1 MNTFNKELNNLITP
15 SYVDKLGMSRAPFS
29 ELYDAQMYFEND
41 NKKETLKKIAYLLEY
56 TQLILCIQGANSVGK
71 TTLLKNLLL
80 KTKPNWKICYLSAK
94 DYTTSEALINKLATD
109 LDLTLVEHDQTTPV
123 ISLQEQIQSLCDDE
137 TLPILIIDD
146 IEQLKETLLPLLLS
160 FINPIQSTSR
170 EQTGLRLIVAGED
183 IPQFFLNAIPKD
195 DNEEKIKYIPVLPLT
210 EAETGEYIQH
220 RLQVSGYEKKSP
232 FSSQAV
238 NKIYLDAKGFPKT
251 INQLANHI
259 LTQYAQGKIEKPA
272 LLGLKNNNT
281 IKLAGIALILLII
294 VSVLFLTIS
303 TENHETAKI
312 DNRQTKNL
320 EIPKNEQVKNTSS
333 NVRPPIDATPAQA
346 KIAPKQQIKTPSPE
360 NNNNAQEKTAV
371 KPEIKTNKTSQPVI
385 ESKKEKDLR
394 WIMQQNPQHYTLQLI
409 GSSRIASVEN
419 FIAKHN
425 IEKDAHI
432 FSTIRKGKPWFSVIY
447 KSYSSLKQAK
457 RAADSL
463 PDSLK
468 KIKPWIRTFDHIRK
482 DIK

>member
-1 MNTFNKELNNLITP
+1 MNTFNKALNNLIMP
-15 SYVDKLGMSRAPFS
+15 GYVDKLGMSHAPFS
-29 ELYDAQMYFEND
+29 ELYDAQMYYEND

-56 TQLILCIQGANSVGK
+56 TQLILCIQGANGVGK

-80 KTKPNWKICYLSAK
+80 KTKPNWKVCYLSAK

-109 LDLTLVEHDQTTPV
+109 LDLTLVDHEQTIPV
-123 ISLQEQIQSLCDDE
+123 SSLQEQIQSLCDDE

-170 EQTGLRLIVAGED
+170 EQAGLRLIIAGED

-195 DNEEKIKYIPVLPLT
+195 DNEEKIKYLPVLPLS
-210 EAETGEYIQH
+210 EMETGEYIQH

-232 FSSQAV
+232 FSSQAI

-272 LLGLKNNNT
+272 LLGLRNNNT
-281 IKLAGIALILLII
+281 IKLAAIALILLII
-294 VSVLFLTIS
+294 VAVLFLTIS
-303 TENHETAKI
+303 TENNETDKI
-312 DNRQTKNL
+312 DNRQTENL
-320 EIPKNEQVKNTSS
+320 EIPKKEQVKNSS
-333 NVRPPIDATPAQA
+333 FNIHPPVTPTQTQAQVET
-346 KIAPKQQIKTPSPE
+346 APKQQHKTPSAE
-360 NNNNAQEKTAV
+360 KTNITQEKTEV
-371 KPEIKTNKTSQPVI
+371 KPEIKTDKAVV
-385 ESKKEKDLR
+385 ESTKEKDLR
-394 WIMQQNPQHYTLQLI
+394 WIMQQNPKHYTLQLI

-419 FIAKHN
+419 FITKHN

-447 KSYSSLKQAK
+447 KSYNSLKQAK
-457 RAADSL
+457 QAAESL

-468 KIKPWIRTFDHIRK
+468 KIKPWIRTFEHIRK